1 MIRKGWI
8 AAMLGATAMVVS
20 SGALAQ
26 RGGAADTG
34 WYVSG
39 SIGQSDD
46 LDDAMAWKISGGYQI
61 NRNLSVEVGY
71 ASLGELDAGFGVNVE
86 ASAIEVIGMYK
97 FPLQNRF
104 SIYGLAG
111 LARIEAESSAGSVFG
126 FPIPAESDSSTEL
139 TFGFGVQYDFSPK
152 LGVRAQWQDYVNTSV
167 ISAGIVYKF

>member
-1 MIRKGWI
+1 MNKKRWI
-8 AAMLGATAMVVS
+8 AAMLGAAALVVS

-26 RGGAADTG
+26 RGAAADTG
-34 WYVSG
+34 WYVAG

-46 LDDAMAWKISGGYQI
+46 LDDAIAWKISAGYQM

-71 ASLGELDAGFGVNVE
+71 ASLGEVDAGFGVTTE

-111 LARIEAESSAGSVFG
+111 MARIEGESSAGSFFG
-126 FPIPAESDSSTEL
+126 FPIPASSDSSTEL
-139 TFGFGVQYDFSPK
+139 TFGFGVQYDYSPK
-152 LGVRAQWQDYVNTSV
+152 LGLRAQWQDYDETSV